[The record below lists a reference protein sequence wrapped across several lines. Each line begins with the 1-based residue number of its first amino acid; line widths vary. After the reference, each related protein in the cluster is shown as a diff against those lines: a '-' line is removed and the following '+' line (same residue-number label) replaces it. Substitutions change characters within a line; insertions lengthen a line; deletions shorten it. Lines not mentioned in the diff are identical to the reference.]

1 MQVLVAHILMKAQG
15 VSVEVNNVMLWFDI
29 KLIKH
34 SWIITVFMENTKKV
48 SLTAFLLVVLSKGNL
63 NKSILKMA
71 SSIVISIGTR
81 TFCNSNFRNI

>member
-1 MQVLVAHILMKAQG
+1 MQVLISNILMKAQG

-48 SLTAFLLVVLSKGNL
+48 FLTAFLLVVLSKGDL
-63 NKSILKMA
+63 NKKEIKNSTEYRNFNWYMY
-71 SSIVISIGTR
+71 IS
-81 TFCNSNFRNI
+81 